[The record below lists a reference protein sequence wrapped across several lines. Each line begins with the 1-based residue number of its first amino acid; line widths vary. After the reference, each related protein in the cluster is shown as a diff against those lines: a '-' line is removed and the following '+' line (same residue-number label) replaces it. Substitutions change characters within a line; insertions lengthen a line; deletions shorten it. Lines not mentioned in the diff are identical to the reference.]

1 MKLFSWLLV
10 LSLFVLA
17 CSEVDT
23 NLLHTVSNGRILYEE
38 HCANCHQSDGS
49 GLAKLIP
56 PLNRADYLL
65 KYQHEIPCIIRHGI
79 DSAIKVNEQV
89 YHLKMP
95 SNPQLTDKDIY
106 YITQFVLYNFTDS
119 HAIIN
124 DSEVAL
130 QLKNCGK

>member
-1 MKLFSWLLV
+1 M
-10 LSLFVLA
+10 
-17 CSEVDT
+17 
-23 NLLHTVSNGRILYEE
+23 LYEE
-38 HCANCHQSDGS
+38 HCANCHQSNGS
-49 GLAKLIP
+49 GLAQLIP
-56 PLNRADYLL
+56 PLNRADYLVN
-65 KYQHEIPCIIRHGI
+65 YPQQIPCIIKFGM